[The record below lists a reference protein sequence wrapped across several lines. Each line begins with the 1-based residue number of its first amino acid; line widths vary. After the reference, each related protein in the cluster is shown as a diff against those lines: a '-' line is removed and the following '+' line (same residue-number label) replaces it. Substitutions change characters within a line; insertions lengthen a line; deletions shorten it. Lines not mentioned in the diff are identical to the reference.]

1 MAVALVAGL
10 VSVGGAIIANAG
22 INLFVAFAIGAGLS
36 MVSRALMPSPD
47 LGSQMRGRS
56 VTSRDAAHSRKI
68 VYGRARIG
76 GNLVYLES
84 SGADKKYLWLVI
96 VVAGHEID
104 AYEEVWFNDIKIWD
118 GGSFVGDWGSYVSI
132 GFHKGDQTTAD
143 SALVA
148 ASSKWTSDHKLL
160 DTAYMAIQLTYD
172 VDKFANGLP
181 NISTVLRGKKVLNPA
196 TSTTAWSQN
205 PALCIYDYLRDTKY
219 GLGESAG
226 NILTSSINAAATV
239 CDETVALA
247 AGGTQ
252 NRYTMDGVVDTAS
265 SIKSNI
271 DSMLG
276 AMIGR
281 LVFSSGKFEIHAGEY
296 LTPNYTVDQSV
307 AVGEIS
313 IQTKQS
319 RRNAYNGVK
328 GVFLSEQDYCSLA
341 G

>member
-1 MAVALVAGL
+1 MATAVIAGL
-10 VSVGGAIIANAG
+10 ASAGGAIIAAG
-22 INLFVAFAIGAGLS
+22 GFAAISAMGIAGAFALGAGLS
-36 MVSRALMPSPD
+36 LVSKALMPSPN
-47 LGSQMRGRS
+47 LGAQMSGRS

-118 GGSFVGDWGSYVSI
+118 GGSFVGDWGDYVSI

-172 VDKFANGLP
+172 VYKFANGLP
-181 NISTVLRGKKVLNPA
+181 NISTVIRGKKVLNPA

-219 GLGESAG
+219 GLGESVG
-226 NILTSSINAAATV
+226 NILTSSVNAAATV
-239 CDETVALA
+239 CDETVAIA

-252 NRYTMDGVVDTAS
+252 KRYTMDGVVDTAS

-296 LTPNYTVDQSV
+296 LTPNYTVDESV
-307 AVGEIS
+307 AVG
-313 IQTKQS
+313 
-319 RRNAYNGVK
+319 
-328 GVFLSEQDYCSLA
+328 
-341 G
+341 